1 VALVMGGNTN
11 SSRHFERCQK
21 NFRHVGPVEK
31 TNKRNKLR
39 VAEECELA
47 RPDLL
52 QDSEALVV

>member
-1 VALVMGGNTN
+1 MGGNTN

-21 NFRHVGPVEK
+21 NFRQVGPVEK
-31 TNKRNKLR
+31 KKRNKLR